1 MICQKLA
8 PFRRGVSFARSPL
21 GCELPPDMTVC
32 LATKVLVIEDDP
44 DVLETLG
51 RVLEREGY
59 IPILATSGRSGI
71 AAFRMQAPALVITD
85 LFMPEGEG
93 IETILEMRRLYPDA
107 KIIAIS
113 GGGSLGNMQY
123 LEMAAKLGATA
134 VIPKPFEPERLV
146 DAVGRVLALAG

>member
-1 MICQKLA
+1 MET
-8 PFRRGVSFARSPL
+8 S
-21 GCELPPDMTVC
+21 PDMTVC
-32 LATKVLVIEDDP
+32 LGTKVLVIEDDA

-59 IPILATSGRSGI
+59 LPILATSGRVGMTV
-71 AAFRMQAPALVITD
+71 FQMEEPALVITD

-93 IETILEMRRLYPDA
+93 IETIIEMRRLHPDA

-134 VIPKPFEPERLV
+134 VIPKPFAPAKLV
-146 DAVGRVLALAG
+146 DAVGRVLASAG